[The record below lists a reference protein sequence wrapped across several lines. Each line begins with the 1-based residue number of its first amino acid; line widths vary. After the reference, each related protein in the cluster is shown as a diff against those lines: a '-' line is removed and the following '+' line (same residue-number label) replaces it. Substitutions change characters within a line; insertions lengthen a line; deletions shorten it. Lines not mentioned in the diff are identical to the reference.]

1 MNEANVSELVTRK
14 HSCDIFNDNSN
25 PNYNL
30 RNEIIYYTKVLKSN
44 LCDYNK
50 TWSDFKSFK
59 HKTKLLGS
67 PLVRTDVL
75 TLELKK

>member
-1 MNEANVSELVTRK
+1 MNEANVYELVTRK
-14 HSCDIFNDNSN
+14 HSCDILNDNSN

-50 TWSDFKSFK
+50 TWSDFKSFEY
-59 HKTKLLGS
+59 KTKLLGS
-67 PLVRTDVL
+67 SLVRTDVL